1 MFKHATEAAMQRE
14 KVYQTW
20 EEFER
25 EQRRRYATFQLSIE
39 ELARDLYMDLE
50 EEDEPKELDF
60 DM

>member
-1 MFKHATEAAMQRE
+1 MQRE
-14 KVYQTW
+14 RTYQSW

-25 EQRRRYATFQLSIE
+25 DQRRRYATFQLSIE

-50 EEDEPKELDF
+50 DEDEEPKELDF